1 MCETASNN
9 KNNTKKKIKNINTK
23 TKNEQIP
30 KDIEFNNLCD
40 DYEKL
45 KQELDLIQTENTKLK
60 NDLLKSKENPEIKIE
75 DNNPINIDDNLYE
88 EVKKKR
94 VEFDDESK
102 NRAMTRI
109 KRMQE
114 KQKEEEKDRLKVRK
128 SVKVSNI
135 VKHLEETMRNQNSED
150 DDENKGK

>member
-1 MCETASNN
+1 MTKYTDLEKITETL
-9 KNNTKKKIKNINTK
+9 KEELTK

-45 KQELDLIQTENTKLK
+45 KQELDLVQTENTKLK

>member
-1 MCETASNN
+1 
-9 KNNTKKKIKNINTK
+9 
-23 TKNEQIP
+23 
-30 KDIEFNNLCD
+30 
-40 DYEKL
+40 
-45 KQELDLIQTENTKLK
+45 
-60 NDLLKSKENPEIKIE
+60 
-75 DNNPINIDDNLYE
+75 
-88 EVKKKR
+88 
-94 VEFDDESK
+94 
-102 NRAMTRI
+102 MTRI

>member
-1 MCETASNN
+1 MTKYTDLEKITETL
-9 KNNTKKKIKNINTK
+9 KEELTK

-45 KQELDLIQTENTKLK
+45 KQELDLVQTENTKLK

-114 KQKEEEKDRLKVRK
+114 KQKEEKKDRLKVRK

-150 DDENKGK
+150 VDENKGK

>member
-1 MCETASNN
+1 MN
-9 KNNTKKKIKNINTK
+9 KYNTIEKKSEELTEEINKINS
-23 TKNEQIP
+23 EQIP

-45 KQELDLIQTENTKLK
+45 KQELDIVTTENVKLK
-60 NDLLKSKENPEIKIE
+60 NDLLKSKENPELNIK
-75 DNNPINIDDNLYE
+75 DNNPINTNDDLYE
-88 EVKKKR
+88 EVKKKK

-114 KQKEEEKDRLKVRK
+114 KQKEEEKNRLKVRK

>member
-1 MCETASNN
+1 MIIC
-9 KNNTKKKIKNINTK
+9 TKK
-23 TKNEQIP
+23 
-30 KDIEFNNLCD
+30 
-40 DYEKL
+40 
-45 KQELDLIQTENTKLK
+45 
-60 NDLLKSKENPEIKIE
+60 SR
-75 DNNPINIDDNLYE
+75 
-88 EVKKKR
+88 KKK

-150 DDENKGK
+150 DEENKGK